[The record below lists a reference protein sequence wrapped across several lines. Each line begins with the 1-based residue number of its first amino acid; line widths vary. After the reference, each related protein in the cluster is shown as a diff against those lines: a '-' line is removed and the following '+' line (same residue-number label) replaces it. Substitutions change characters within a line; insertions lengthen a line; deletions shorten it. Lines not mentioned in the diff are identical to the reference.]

1 MNKIIA
7 ILFLFVSSVSLA
19 QTDSMSLE
27 QLVAEVL
34 LNNYDIAIALNNQEV
49 AQNNASKGQAG
60 YYPSIGLNA
69 NGNYSNNN
77 TNLSFAGGL
86 PPVEVNGAQ
95 NTGVG
100 ANIGVNYLIFNGFGR
115 MHAYNGLI
123 KRKQLN
129 EIQSQVVSENLVL
142 DIVNKYLD
150 VQQAYLNERVAS
162 DNLKIS
168 EDRLKRTQ
176 IANENGV
183 KSKLDLWSAQVDLTN
198 DSLSLLTIRANLQKQ
213 SAYLNTLIGRNA
225 SEKLKIAND
234 IPVPQIEDLE
244 KAKNKA
250 LSNNASILLSQVSL
264 ELAKEN
270 SEIVNAQQWPQ
281 VNLNASYGINS
292 SQNGAGIILSQK
304 TLGLNSGISFSMP
317 IFNGNQLT
325 TAIKNADLAT
335 ENGQLELKKAIQN
348 IDYQFEAAKVDLQLL
363 QDNISA
369 LEKSIA
375 LANLA
380 LERATI
386 SYNEGI
392 ISYNDLRVA
401 QLNLLAAKSKRNEA
415 TIAMVRLFYSIN
427 RLSGDLIQ
435 K

>member
-1 MNKIIA
+1 M
-7 ILFLFVSSVSLA
+7 
-19 QTDSMSLE
+19 
-27 QLVAEVL
+27 
-34 LNNYDIAIALNNQEV
+34 
-49 AQNNASKGQAG
+49 
-60 YYPSIGLNA
+60 
-69 NGNYSNNN
+69 
-77 TNLSFAGGL
+77 
-86 PPVEVNGAQ
+86 
-95 NTGVG
+95 
-100 ANIGVNYLIFNGFGR
+100 
-115 MHAYNGLI
+115 
-123 KRKQLN
+123 
-129 EIQSQVVSENLVL
+129 
-142 DIVNKYLD
+142 
-150 VQQAYLNERVAS
+150 
-162 DNLKIS
+162 
-168 EDRLKRTQ
+168 
-176 IANENGV
+176 
-183 KSKLDLWSAQVDLTN
+183 
-198 DSLSLLTIRANLQKQ
+198 
-213 SAYLNTLIGRNA
+213 NTLIGRNA